1 MKNPE
6 SCVINCGKTT
16 PYFKLESETR
26 EGDPVL
32 AYFLSIAFKVVFS
45 LIKANP
51 DTEGLQFFRYTFL
64 YSVYETRN
72 MQMKYLERY
81 INFLFFLALKSTVQ
95 SVKLLALMSKRGLK
109 WRSVEWNVS
118 I

>member
-6 SCVINCGKTT
+6 SCVIICGKTT

-64 YSVYETRN
+64 YSVYADYT
-72 MQMKYLERY
+72 
-81 INFLFFLALKSTVQ
+81 IFFK
-95 SVKLLALMSKRGLK
+95 KREICK
-109 WRSVEWNVS
+109 
-118 I
+118 